1 MRLLILKEDQHL
13 LDRFLTNPTSPDY
26 VRFLAD
32 LVSLTYQ
39 VKVCLYKISVCNTSD
54 LEVQFYA
61 NFNERQIHIFMIHQK
76 DFFLPLEELR
86 PENFE
91 RQEIE
96 RQILEENI
104 IKSAHKIM
112 DDDRCQISGLP
123 TTGFEFGNL
132 REDRVSHSGSYVI
145 TNKSAKLELSPY
157 CEKSKNEYSIF
168 KFGGVSRPADGKKR
182 SSLVSHETM
191 ASSMN
196 TEDNNSDSGDSMQMN
211 GNIFWV

>member
-1 MRLLILKEDQHL
+1 MRLLILRDDQQL

-39 VKVCLYKISVCNTSD
+39 VKICLYKISVCNTSD

-61 NFNERQIHIFMIHQK
+61 NFNERQIHIFMTHQK
-76 DFFLPLEELR
+76 VFFLPLEELR

-112 DDDRCQISGLP
+112 DDDHCQISGLP
-123 TTGFEFGNL
+123 TTGIEFGNL
-132 REDRVSHSGSYVI
+132 REDGVPHSGSYE
-145 TNKSAKLELSPY
+145 TPNKSARLELSPY
-157 CEKSKNEYSIF
+157 YEKSKNETLIS

-182 SSLVSHETM
+182 SSWVSHETM
-191 ASSMN
+191 ASSVN
-196 TEDNNSDSGDSMQMN
+196 TEDNISDSGDSMQMN

>member
-1 MRLLILKEDQHL
+1 MRLLILRDDQHL

-61 NFNERQIHIFMIHQK
+61 NFNEKQIHIFMTHQK

-86 PENFE
+86 PENYE

-112 DDDRCQISGLP
+112 DDDHCQISCMP
-123 TTGFEFGNL
+123 TTGFEFENL
-132 REDRVSHSGSYVI
+132 RKDEVTHYGSYV
-145 TNKSAKLELSPY
+145 TPNKSARLELSPY
-157 CEKSKNEYSIF
+157 
-168 KFGGVSRPADGKKR
+168 
-182 SSLVSHETM
+182 
-191 ASSMN
+191 
-196 TEDNNSDSGDSMQMN
+196 
-211 GNIFWV
+211 